1 MKKEGDGEVANI
13 RSPFCVSRRVCDED
27 EKGLWPER
35 ERERKG
41 WYKNIAKQYEAE
53 GLGLKEKERT

>member
-27 EKGLWPER
+27 EKGLWPEG
-35 ERERKG
+35 EREKRLVQK
-41 WYKNIAKQYEAE
+41 YRETI
-53 GLGLKEKERT
+53 